1 MSESFLSYLT
11 VFRSRICICKLV
23 IDVTDLTKQSN
34 QRLERKIRAVLE
46 SREEL
51 DLDLNSNFKVF
62 EHLQSKR
69 LISSDGREKGRYSG
83 LTLQLKDGSWQ
94 ATSKNGSPTSTLAV
108 YQVDD
113 WMSDHRLASTVG
125 APTPDNYNEL
135 IELAYQLNILSKSK
149 NTWTSSGILISQ
161 LQALAPGSYSSH
173 NPFVI
178 GPEGPAFVRQVIS
191 ADGIVIRELLREIC
205 DSGSP
210 IKRDEIARR
219 LPEIVDRAIAF
230 AKQGRL
236 GPAELRELK
245 KHSRILHAT
254 AKNREGASKAPG
266 VLEHRISPRLEWLTD
281 FGYLSKEG
289 LPKNGFEYSVQ
300 PFAHEA
306 LTELD
311 NLIGNTDWA
320 DSFAAWDW
328 FHNPVWKECREL
340 VSKYDGKDRFVKAY
354 ELLQRRIGPSPIRDV
369 AFAATL
375 FSTRPLTFR
384 ESVDQLIDFANVTDG
399 ASLSGG
405 RYVRSPENI
414 YLPNRNSRGI

>member
-1 MSESFLSYLT
+1 MSEPFLTYLT
-11 VFRSRICICKLV
+11 VFKSRFCICKLV

-34 QRLERKIRAVLE
+34 QKLERKIRAVLE

-51 DLDLNSNFKVF
+51 ELDLTSNFKVF

-69 LISSDGREKGRYSG
+69 LISSEPRQKGRYSG
-83 LTLQLKDGSWQ
+83 LTLQFKDDSWQ

-125 APTPDNYNEL
+125 APTPDNYKEL
-135 IELAYQLNILSKSK
+135 IELACQLNILSKSK

-161 LQALAPGSYSSH
+161 LQTLAPESYSSH

-178 GPEGPAFVRQVIS
+178 GPEGPAFVRQVMS

-205 DSGSP
+205 ESGSS
-210 IKRDEIARR
+210 ISRDTIARC
-219 LPEIVDRAIAF
+219 LPKIVDRAIAF
-230 AKQGRL
+230 AKQGHL
-236 GPAELRELK
+236 GPAELRELRD
-245 KHSRILHAT
+245 HSRTLHAT
-254 AKNREGASKAPG
+254 AKNRESASKAPG

-281 FGYLSKEG
+281 FGYLSKVG
-289 LPKNGFEYSVQ
+289 RPKNGFEYSVQ
-300 PFAHEA
+300 PFAHKA
-306 LTELD
+306 LAEID
-311 NLIGNTDWA
+311 SLIGEADWA

-340 VSKYDGKDRFVKAY
+340 VSKYEGKDRFFKAY

-375 FSTRPLTFR
+375 FSTRQLTYR

-414 YLPNRNSRGI
+414 YLPNRNSKGI